1 MTQARFDVTPSRPTT
16 QITPK
21 QLIGGSAVLLVT
33 LGLLSEFKGFPALS
47 STGVP
52 GLATDTRCNQV
63 QQSQARLN
71 DKQFA
76 AVLGLQRG
84 QDKAKVRTLVP
95 APYCTL
101 PSVQMRQGATAD
113 RELYPLAKNSAI
125 SVVLLYEDNQYVD
138 YQLVSH

>member
-1 MTQARFDVTPSRPTT
+1 MTQTRFEASSHP
-16 QITPK
+16 TPK

-33 LGLLSEFKGFPALS
+33 LGLISEFKGFPALS
-47 STGVP
+47 STGSP
-52 GLATDTRCNQV
+52 AADARCNQV
-63 QQSQARLN
+63 QQAQARLS

-76 AVLGLQRG
+76 AVLNLPRG
-84 QDKAKVRTLVP
+84 QDKTKVRTLIP

-138 YQLVSH
+138 YQLVPH